1 MGPTLELKVSS
12 KSRVEATLDDH
23 TPLTIGEL
31 AKRSRTPATT
41 IRYYEREEL
50 LPAPARL
57 NGRRRY
63 DHEAEQRLAAIALAK
78 QAGFSLRE
86 IKRFMNGFS
95 LSTPP
100 SLRWR
105 AMATAKLDELD
116 RRAEEIERMRS
127 VLRLGLECDC
137 LTFDQCELLQN

>member
-1 MGPTLELKVSS
+1 MDATLEDRSL
-12 KSRVEATLDDH
+12 
-23 TPLTIGEL
+23 LTIGEL

-41 IRYYEREEL
+41 IRYYEREGL
-50 LPAPARL
+50 LPTPERL

-63 DHEAEQRLAAIALAK
+63 DRGAEQRLAAVALAK

-86 IKRFMNGFS
+86 VKRFMTGFS
-95 LSTPP
+95 QSIPP
-100 SLRWR
+100 SIRWK
-105 AMATAKLDELD
+105 AMARGKLDELD

-137 LTFDQCELLQN
+137 LTFDQCELLAKEQIAR

>member
-1 MGPTLELKVSS
+1 M
-12 KSRVEATLDDH
+12 EAALDDH
-23 TPLTIGEL
+23 SLHSIGQL
-31 AKRSRTPATT
+31 AKRSRTPPTT
-41 IRYYEREEL
+41 IRYYEREGL
-50 LPAPARL
+50 LPAPERL

-86 IKRFMNGFS
+86 IRRFMTGFS

-100 SLRWR
+100 SVRWR
-105 AMATAKLDELD
+105 AMATAKLAELD

-127 VLRLGLECDC
+127 VLRLGLECQC
-137 LTFDQCELLQN
+137 LTFDQCELLEN